1 MRPEESP
8 LDLNNLPEEHSERYK
23 EGKQVLEESSG
34 VAQEATD
41 ASRCRKKK
49 SGKEGKEECEK
60 IYECRFC
67 SLKFCKS
74 QALGGHMNRHR
85 QERETETLNR
95 ARQLVFSNEGLAVQG
110 PLLECN
116 TQHTLSTNF
125 HQRGGIGDQ
134 SMPYQ
139 SVYTRIP
146 SATSSYTHNHPPQPH
161 LYPSSSSL
169 LAFQPPYPPP
179 PTNDYYIGHVFG
191 NTPYH
196 HSNPNYTH
204 SNTNYTCVGAP
215 VINVGNEVGRGNWN
229 CSNTDGQGLGPSSV
243 DRFHD
248 KF

>member
-95 ARQLVFSNEGLAVQG
+95 ARQLVFSNEGA
-110 PLLECN
+110 
-116 TQHTLSTNF
+116 
-125 HQRGGIGDQ
+125 
-134 SMPYQ
+134 
-139 SVYTRIP
+139 
-146 SATSSYTHNHPPQPH
+146 THNTPFLQTSTREVALETNLCPISQSIQEFLQPLHPIPITILHNHIFIHPLRAFSPSNLHILLLPQTTTTSVTYLATPRITIRIQIIPIRIQIT
-161 LYPSSSSL
+161 LAWELLSSMWAMRWDEEIGIVAILMAKVWVL
-169 LAFQPPYPPP
+169 LQ
-179 PTNDYYIGHVFG
+179 
-191 NTPYH
+191 
-196 HSNPNYTH
+196 
-204 SNTNYTCVGAP
+204 
-215 VINVGNEVGRGNWN
+215 
-229 CSNTDGQGLGPSSV
+229 
-243 DRFHD
+243 
-248 KF
+248 